1 MEKIKTYRD
10 GTYYRGEVNSQDN
23 PDGNGYIRF
32 PGGDWYEG
40 EFVNNTLTGIGTY
53 HYANGTVYTGYM
65 RNASRHGKGKITWT
79 DGGMYEGDFVNG
91 AITGY
96 GTYHYYDGGE
106 YTGELINGERH
117 GKGKMKWPDGTVYEG
132 DFVDNV
138 CHGQGTFFYTEGIVF
153 KGEFRN
159 NRICGEGIYTYPDGF
174 SVSGIFGG
182 GNRNGNMVLSWP
194 DGFRFEAVWN
204 EGVYC
209 GRGRLFYPDGTV
221 FEGPVNIEQGYSCE
235 GQGVMTEHDG
245 VIYEGTF
252 FDNQKNGVF
261 TVRYPDGHVEIQ
273 DIRKGVVQKVLSR
286 VDRDG
291 NEIKAVTV
299 ENIKTEQ
306 PEVTVDRNKYL
317 DVETRENDDYAE
329 ELKPYFRDLIGMKS
343 VKDQLDRIYKRFRID
358 AMRRKLLS
366 IEAQKQGYYFIVTG
380 NPGTG
385 KTTVA
390 RIIGMMLHDVGIL
403 PEEKFVEVDRSRLV
417 GEYIGQ
423 TEKRTSEVIDSAR
436 GGTLFIDEAY
446 ALYRKDSPND
456 FGKEAIDTLLKD
468 MEDHR
473 GEYCVIMAGYAEQM
487 SDMIRN
493 ANPGL
498 ASRFDH
504 KIEIDDYTSDELVDI
519 LVTMAESRKFHIR
532 KEARNIILSRINK
545 EKVDDTFDNARFA
558 RRLLDEAIEKQAIR
572 LSENMDDL
580 NLDDL
585 QVLEA
590 QDFGTLDTDES
601 TLENCMNS
609 LNNLI
614 GLQSVKN
621 EVANLVNA
629 IRIQNESRKRGL
641 SIGNNQI
648 PMNLVFTGNPG
659 TGKTTVAR
667 LLGKIYYH
675 LGLLKRDDVFVECVR
690 ADLIGRYQGETAL
703 KVKEVIRKSLGG
715 LLFIDEAYSLVNNEN
730 DSFGIEAV
738 NTLVSEI
745 ENNRENLAVILAG
758 YTNEMNAFLDTNPGL
773 RSRLSKIIEF
783 QDYSL
788 DEMMQIF
795 RFDLGRR
802 GYKLVYSDET
812 LRPLLRQ
819 AMQVKDFG
827 NARGVR
833 NIADKVIA
841 NHNDRINT
849 MDFSM
854 LSNDE
859 LVSITDDDIKF

>member
-1 MEKIKTYRD
+1 MVIHHNSDNTVTIDYDD
-10 GTYYRGEVNSQDN
+10 GAH
-23 PDGNGYIRF
+23 
-32 PGGDWYEG
+32 YEG
-40 EFVNNTLTGIGTY
+40 GYLYGQPHGQGHMKYVGGKEYIGNFKNGNWDGYGKAIFYNSDGSINEECEGAWSNNLRNGHMTTRWYRNNHLYQLQEGEYLGDVRNGKITNKFYDSEGNLTQTNDFYYLNGKLHGDFKIEWVNEGQVLYQKYNDGVVEGNSIMHYGPNYGVEYLNNCVYEGDLPIINNTFT
-53 HYANGTVYTGYM
+53 
-65 RNASRHGKGKITWT
+65 RHGKGK
-79 DGGMYEGDFVNG
+79 
-91 AITGY
+91 
-96 GTYHYYDGGE
+96 
-106 YTGELINGERH
+106 YTT
-117 GKGKMKWPDGTVYEG
+117 PDGTIYEG
-132 DFVDNV
+132 SFVN
-138 CHGQGTFFYTEGIVF
+138 QKRSGIF
-153 KGEFRN
+153 K
-159 NRICGEGIYTYPDGF
+159 ITYPDG
-174 SVSGIFGG
+174 SSKI
-182 GNRNGNMVLSWP
+182 
-194 DGFRFEAVWN
+194 
-204 EGVYC
+204 
-209 GRGRLFYPDGTV
+209 
-221 FEGPVNIEQGYSCE
+221 VN
-235 GQGVMTEHDG
+235 
-245 VIYEGTF
+245 F
-252 FDNQKNGVF
+252 
-261 TVRYPDGHVEIQ
+261 
-273 DIRKGVVQKVLSR
+273 
-286 VDRDG
+286 
-291 NEIKAVTV
+291 
-299 ENIKTEQ
+299 
-306 PEVTVDRNKYL
+306 
-317 DVETRENDDYAE
+317 ENDE
-329 ELKPYFRDLIGMKS
+329 MKS
-343 VKDQLDRIYKRFRID
+343 VIFHKDKFGNDIKEEKAVQKDDSVVTNETEIVDDRYLHVADYGNSQYSSELQSYFSGIIGMDKVKKQLDTMYKRLKID
-358 AMRRKLLS
+358 SMRQMALGLKAS
-366 IEAQKQGYYFIVTG
+366 TQGYYFIITG

-390 RIIGMMLHDVGIL
+390 RIIGKMLYMMNIL
-403 PEEKFVEVDRSRLV
+403 PKDTFIEVDRSKLV
-417 GEYIGQ
+417 GQYIGH
-423 TEKRTSEVIDSAR
+423 TATLTAEKIESAR

-446 ALYRKDSPND
+446 TLFKKGNERD
-456 FGKEAIDTLLKD
+456 FGTEAIDTLLKD

-504 KIEIDDYTSDELVDI
+504 KMEIDDYTSDELVDI

-730 DSFGIEAV
+730 DSYGIEAV

-758 YTNEMNAFLDTNPGL
+758 YTNEMNEFLDTNPGL